1 MQLTPIRKRTG
12 LVTVALLALVVPLA
26 LVFTTGACGQVTGLS
41 NDYLF
46 DLQEDGGGI
55 DANGDA
61 AASADGSKSD
71 AIADAAADRPA
82 PKCSV
87 AQAASA
93 EVRMSQMTGL
103 VTCKACLANSCCTD
117 VETCAN
123 VSECRRAF
131 ACRLDC
137 TTLTG
142 TDRHD
147 CFNACTNGG
156 GNATP
161 ASWTNGVAA
170 CSKSSCDSIC
180 AFL

>member
-1 MQLTPIRKRTG
+1 MQLTPIRQRAG
-12 LVTVALLALVVPLA
+12 VAVALVVPLV
-26 LVFTTGACGQVTGLS
+26 LLLTTGACGQVTGLS

-46 DLQEDGGGI
+46 DLQQDGGGS

-61 AASADGSKSD
+61 AAATDAPKGD
-71 AIADAAADRPA
+71 AIADANADRAA

-93 EVRMSQMTGL
+93 TVRMSQMTGL
-103 VTCKACLANSCCTD
+103 MACKDCLANNCCTD
-117 VETCAN
+117 VETCSN
-123 VSECRRAF
+123 SSECRRAF

-147 CFNACTNGG
+147 CFNACMNGG
-156 GNATP
+156 GNPTP
-161 ASWTNGVAA
+161 ASWTSSVAA

>member
-1 MQLTPIRKRTG
+1 MQLTPVRLST
-12 LVTVALLALVVPLA
+12 LALVVPFV
-26 LVFTTGACGQVTGLS
+26 LVLTTGACGQVTGLS

-46 DLQEDGGGI
+46 DLQQDGGGI
-55 DANGDA
+55 DANSGDA
-61 AASADGSKSD
+61 MASTDGPKGD
-71 AIADAAADRPA
+71 AITDATADTADAA
-82 PKCSV
+82 KCSA

-93 EVRMSQMTGL
+93 TVRMSQMTGL
-103 VTCKACLANSCCTD
+103 AACKQCLANDCCTD
-117 VETCAN
+117 VETCTN
-123 VSECRRAF
+123 SSECKRAF
-131 ACRLDC
+131 SCRLDC

-147 CFNACTNGG
+147 CFNACMNGG
-156 GNATP
+156 GNPTP